1 MTNIVLLC
9 SANVGKLSKKILT
22 LYIVY
27 CKIKSQNSLKAHNTI
42 NKIRLVSKMN
52 EISKIRN
59 ELSAFIENNDNILT
73 SDAVIK
79 KSLETEFILASI
91 IEN

>member
-1 MTNIVLLC
+1 
-9 SANVGKLSKKILT
+9 
-22 LYIVY
+22 
-27 CKIKSQNSLKAHNTI
+27 
-42 NKIRLVSKMN
+42 MN